1 MECKALSSRR
11 VLYGL
16 PLCRAGVLGFLHPE
30 IRAALDGISL

>member
-16 PLCRAGVLGFLHPE
+16 PLCRAGVLGFLQPE
-30 IRAALDGISL
+30 IPAALDGISL